1 MSPLSGGLII
11 KRKVRAFLAIDIDE
25 TIKENIF
32 SFSRNFVAIS
42 SQGYFV
48 TKENLH
54 ITIKFLGNIDA
65 SSLPLI
71 MDKISTEKFISQE
84 IDLKGIGFFPSA
96 CDAKVFWTG
105 VKTGQWITDLFK
117 TADSIAAEFG
127 VKKETRRLHPHVT
140 LARFKEQPTR
150 TFMDEALL
158 YENIDFG
165 SFLPKELSLYESV
178 LSTSGAVYKL
188 ISKIQFSG
196 N

>member
-1 MSPLSGGLII
+1 M
-11 KRKVRAFLAIDIDE
+11 AIDIDE
-25 TIKENIF
+25 EVKEKIF

-42 SQGYFV
+42 SKGYFV

-65 SSLPLI
+65 SALSLI
-71 MDKISTEKFISQE
+71 MDKISAEKIVAE
-84 IDLKGIGFFPSA
+84 EVDLKGIGFFPSA

-105 VKTGQWITDLFK
+105 VHTDQWITDLFK
-117 TADSIAAEFG
+117 SADSIASEFG
-127 VKKETRRLHPHVT
+127 VKKETRRFHPHVT

-158 YENIDFG
+158 YENISFG

-188 ISKIQFSG
+188 ITKMPFS
-196 N
+196 

>member
-65 SSLPLI
+65 SCLLPLLE
-71 MDKISTEKFISQE
+71 KISPSDFDPEKIE
-84 IDLKGIGFFPSA
+84 LKGIGFFPSV

-105 VKTGQWITDLFK
+105 VQTTQWITDLFK
-117 TADSIAAEFG
+117 SADEIAAEFG
-127 VKKETRRLHPHVT
+127 VKKENRRFHPHAT
-140 LARFKEQPTR
+140 IARFKEQPTR

-158 YENIDFG
+158 YENISFG

-188 ISKIQFSG
+188 ISKLPFSC